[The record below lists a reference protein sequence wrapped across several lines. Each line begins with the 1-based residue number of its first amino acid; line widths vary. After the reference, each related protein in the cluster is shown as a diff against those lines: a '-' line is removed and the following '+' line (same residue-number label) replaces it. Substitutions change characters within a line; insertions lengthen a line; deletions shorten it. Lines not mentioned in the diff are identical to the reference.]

1 MSSFD
6 LSNIVIGL
14 MITYVGPLAL
24 VLTLTMLRE
33 AYDDYKRYRK
43 DKEANSKQ
51 YK

>member
-1 MSSFD
+1 M
-6 LSNIVIGL
+6 IGL
-14 MITYVGPLAL
+14 IVTYVGPLVL
-24 VLTLTMLRE
+24 VVGLTMMRE